1 MSLKAK
7 FMALAALYGIEV
19 DYRAGGVSRASSF
32 HGKEPYPAEIRLG
45 APKGKILCSSG
56 CHSDYSLCHRLEE
69 DGTKTNW
76 NRAYAGLQAIVAQ
89 GFEDC
94 SDRPD
99 CDICDEP
106 ENGW

>member
-1 MSLKAK
+1 
-7 FMALAALYGIEV
+7 MALAALHGLEV
-19 DYRAGGVSRASSF
+19 KYRAGGISCPSAFS
-32 HGKEPYPAEIRLG
+32 GKEPYPAEIELT
-45 APKGKILCSSG
+45 PPQGKIFRSSG
-56 CHSDYSLCHRLEE
+56 CHCDNSLCHRLEE

-76 NRAYAGLQAIVAQ
+76 NRAYAGLQAIIAQ

-94 SDRPD
+94 PDRPD